1 MLLQECFDCPDG
13 SFVGNVSSVSQVI
26 RTTPHDS
33 SSMPPGIPYIIG
45 NEAAERFSFYGMR
58 AILVV
63 FMTKYLWLMDAKA
76 GNPMSNAEATEHYH
90 SFVAWVYFTPL
101 LGALLSDIFLGK
113 YRTIMLLSLL
123 YCAGHAA
130 LACMGLTGQST
141 QWLLA
146 GLVMICLGS
155 GGIKPCVS
163 AHVGD
168 QFGAKNQHLL
178 SKIYNW
184 FYFSINFGSF
194 FSTLLTPW
202 LLEWYGPHWAFGI
215 PGVLMAI
222 ATLMFWMGRKQ
233 FIHVPAGGWKFFREL
248 FSVEGLMALAKL
260 LPLYLFIA
268 LFWALYDQ
276 TGSSWVLQAEHM
288 DLNFMGITWLE
299 SQIQAINP
307 ILILLY
313 IPLFTFLVYPLI
325 HRFFPLTP
333 LRKIGIGLFLVAAS
347 FALITLIQS
356 WIDAGQKPS
365 VGWQLLA
372 YVIITAAEIMISIV
386 GLEFSY
392 TQSPKNMKS
401 LVMAF
406 YLLAVFVGNIF
417 TAKINRFIQI
427 PSSGHEQFTAL
438 AASQP
443 ENWVKDAKNA
453 ILPGYDQKT
462 GTEDDLIARL
472 ENGSLKSIEFPD
484 RTQEVFATAANRI
497 IDLAKKRG
505 HRFPDAATVSS
516 SHLGVDPWGNAIEY
530 SITSQGACR
539 LISAGPDRQKG
550 SAWDI
555 GLTIDVSMPPGEKQ
569 ASWFDRFH
577 PATSWIENRAQQLGV
592 KPKQET
598 NVGYDIRYFS
608 GGQTKLEGQSYYR
621 FFTQLMLIF
630 AVLYVP
636 FAMIY
641 RPKSYVLEI
650 SHN

>member
-1 MLLQECFDCPDG
+1 MLLR
-13 SFVGNVSSVSQVI
+13 VSQAY
-26 RTTPHDS
+26 RDTPAES
-33 SSMPPGIPYIIG
+33 STMPPGIPYIIG

-63 FMTKYLWLMDAKA
+63 FMTKYLWLMDSPA
-76 GNPMSNAEATEHYH
+76 GSPMSNAQATEHYH
-90 SFVAWVYFTPL
+90 QFVAWVYFTPL
-101 LGALLSDIFLGK
+101 FGALLSDIFLGK
-113 YRTIMLLSLL
+113 FRTIMLLSLL

-130 LACMGLTGQST
+130 LACMGLVGNSST
-141 QWLLA
+141 WLLA

-168 QFGAKNQHLL
+168 QFGIKNQHLL

-222 ATLMFWMGRKQ
+222 ATLMFWMGRHK

-248 FSVEGLMALAKL
+248 FSAQGLIALAKL
-260 LPLYLFIA
+260 LPLYVFIA

-276 TGSSWVLQAEHM
+276 TGSSWILQAEHM
-288 DLNFMGITWLE
+288 DLNFMGIQWLE

-307 ILILLY
+307 ILILIY
-313 IPLFTFLVYPLI
+313 IPLFTFFVYPLI

-356 WIDAGQKPS
+356 WIDAGQRPS

-372 YVIITAAEIMISIV
+372 YLVITAAEIMISIV

-427 PSSGHEQFTAL
+427 PSSSHEQFSAL
-438 AASQP
+438 VATQP
-443 ENWVKDAKNA
+443 KDWVRDAKNA
-453 ILPGYDQKT
+453 ILPGYDQQT

-484 RTQEVFATAANRI
+484 RTQQAFAAAADRIIAEAKKQGNRLPAVESVTAA
-497 IDLAKKRG
+497 
-505 HRFPDAATVSS
+505 S
-516 SHLGVDPWGNAIEY
+516 LGKDPWGNAIEY
-530 SITSQGACR
+530 AITSQGSCR
-539 LISAGPDRQKG
+539 LISAGPDRVKG
-550 SAWDI
+550 TAWDI
-555 GLTIDVSMPPGEKQ
+555 GLTIDVSVPPGEK
-569 ASWFDRFH
+569 AESWSDRFH
-577 PATSWIENRAQQLGV
+577 PAESWIDRRAQELGV
-592 KPKQET
+592 KPKKET
-598 NVGYDIRYFS
+598 TVGYDIAYFS
-608 GGQTKLEGQSYYR
+608 GGQTKLEGRSYYR
-621 FFTQLMLIF
+621 FFTILMLIF
-630 AVLYVP
+630 AVVYVP
-636 FAMIY
+636 FAMLY
-641 RPKSYVLEI
+641 RPKSYLAE
-650 SHN
+650 

>member
-1 MLLQECFDCPDG
+1 
-13 SFVGNVSSVSQVI
+13 
-26 RTTPHDS
+26 
-33 SSMPPGIPYIIG
+33 MPPGIPYIIG

-63 FMTKYLWLMDAKA
+63 FMTKYLWLMDSPA
-76 GNPMSNAEATEHYH
+76 GSPMSNAQATEHYH
-90 SFVAWVYFTPL
+90 QFVAWVYFTPL
-101 LGALLSDIFLGK
+101 FGALLSDIFLGK
-113 YRTIMLLSLL
+113 FRTIMLLSLL

-130 LACMGLTGQST
+130 LACMGLVGNSST
-141 QWLLA
+141 WLLA

-168 QFGAKNQHLL
+168 QFGIKNQHLL

-222 ATLMFWMGRKQ
+222 ATLMFWMGRHK

-248 FSVEGLMALAKL
+248 FSAQGLIALAKL
-260 LPLYLFIA
+260 LPLYVFIA

-276 TGSSWVLQAEHM
+276 TGSSWILQAEHM
-288 DLNFMGITWLE
+288 DLNFMGIQWLE

-307 ILILLY
+307 ILILIY
-313 IPLFTFLVYPLI
+313 IPLFTFFVYPLI

-347 FALITLIQS
+347 FSLITLIQS
-356 WIDAGQKPS
+356 WIDAGQRPS

-372 YVIITAAEIMISIV
+372 YLVITAAEIMISIV

-427 PSSGHEQFTAL
+427 PSSSHEQFSAL
-438 AASQP
+438 VATQP
-443 ENWVKDAKNA
+443 KDWVRDAKNA
-453 ILPGYDQKT
+453 ILPGYDQQT

-484 RTQEVFATAANRI
+484 RTQQAFAAAADRIIAEAKKQGNRLPAVESVTAA
-497 IDLAKKRG
+497 
-505 HRFPDAATVSS
+505 S
-516 SHLGVDPWGNAIEY
+516 LGTDPWGNAIEY
-530 SITSQGACR
+530 AITSQGSCR
-539 LISAGPDRQKG
+539 LISAGPDRVKG
-550 SAWDI
+550 TAWDI
-555 GLTIDVSMPPGEKQ
+555 GLTIDVSVPPVEK
-569 ASWFDRFH
+569 AESWSDRFH
-577 PATSWIENRAQQLGV
+577 PAESWIDRRAQELGV
-592 KPKQET
+592 KPKKET
-598 NVGYDIRYFS
+598 TVGYDIAYFS
-608 GGQTKLEGQSYYR
+608 GGQTKLEGRSYYR
-621 FFTQLMLIF
+621 FFTILMLIF
-630 AVLYVP
+630 AVVYVP
-636 FAMIY
+636 FAMLY
-641 RPKSYVLEI
+641 RPKSYLAE
-650 SHN
+650 